1 MPNTLSGPRAVMLL
15 LAAAVVV
22 LLQLSGNL
30 GSTTKGTLHLSKA
43 QVQRHMPGLVMVSAG
58 VRRKGQRAGR
68 LVAFFADPKVVDVGL
83 MLNEPRAAL
92 RKIAE
97 DRDVVVNAGYFTE
110 QFRPTGLL
118 VNAGQTLSRFV
129 SSAGA
134 AGSGVLVLQDQTVSL
149 LDRDRVGERSF
160 EEAEIAIQ
168 AGPRIIEVGGRPG
181 IHSDDGARANR
192 TIVGADQRGHLAL
205 VVIHNADG
213 GRAAGPTLYE
223 LMSLLG
229 PSGLGTV
236 EEELAL
242 DFALNLDG
250 GPSTG
255 ISVRPDPLSLEL
267 SERHPV
273 LSVITLKVPC

>member
-1 MPNTLSGPRAVMLL
+1 MPNTLSGPRAVLLL

-22 LLQLSGNL
+22 LLQLFGNL
-30 GSTTKGTLHLSKA
+30 GTTAKGSLHLSKA
-43 QVQRHMPGLVMVSAG
+43 QVKRQIPGLLMVSAG
-58 VRRKGQRAGR
+58 VRRKSQRAGR
-68 LVAFFADPKVVDVGL
+68 LVAFFADPRVVDVGL
-83 MLNEPRAAL
+83 ALNEQRAAL
-92 RKIAE
+92 NKIAE

-118 VNAGQTLSRFV
+118 VSAGETLSRFV
-129 SSAGA
+129 SGAGA
-134 AGSGVLVLQDQTVSL
+134 AGSGVLVVQDKAVSL
-149 LDRDRVGERSF
+149 LDRDLVGERSF

-168 AGPRIIEVGGRPG
+168 AGPRIIEIGGRPG

-192 TIVGADQRGHLAL
+192 TIVGADQRGRLAL
-205 VVIHNADG
+205 VVIYNADG

-229 PSGLGTV
+229 PDGLGAID
-236 EEELAL
+236 EELAL
-242 DFALNLDG
+242 DFALNHDG

-255 ISVRPDPLSLEL
+255 ISVRPAPLSLDL

-273 LSVITLKVPC
+273 LSVITLKAPR

>member
-1 MPNTLSGPRAVMLL
+1 MPTTLSGPRAVLLL
-15 LAAAVVV
+15 LAAAVIV

-30 GSTTKGTLHLSKA
+30 GSKTQGTLELSKA
-43 QVQRHMPGLVMVSAG
+43 QVKRQIPGLVMVSAG
-58 VRRKGQRAGR
+58 VRREGQRAGR
-68 LVAFFADPKVVDVGL
+68 LVAFFVDPELLDVGL
-83 MLNEPRAAL
+83 VLNERRAAL
-92 RKIAE
+92 SKLAK
-97 DRDVVVNAGYFTE
+97 DCDVVANAGYFTE

-118 VNAGQTLSRFV
+118 VNAGETLSRFV
-129 SSAGA
+129 SGAGA
-134 AGSGVLVLQDQTVSL
+134 AGSGVLVLEDGTVSL
-149 LDRDRVGERSF
+149 LDRDAVGQRSF
-160 EEAEIAIQ
+160 AKAEIAIQ

-192 TIVGADQRGHLAL
+192 TIVGADQRGRLAL
-205 VVIHNADG
+205 VVVHNADG

-229 PSGLGTV
+229 PQGLGSVDET
-236 EEELAL
+236 LAL

-255 ISVRPDPLSLEL
+255 ISVRPGPLSLEL

-273 LSVITLKVPC
+273 LSVLTMKAAR